1 MKKIN
6 LRVIS
11 LCLVALMLF
20 GTVGDVL
27 PVIHASAAVIKQP
40 ISGQIATIY
49 QKTDA
54 QPAQIRDVSLSVSN
68 QDQAALED
76 AADALRQGIAV
87 REPVIYVDV
96 TLGAAD
102 PNEVW
107 NLVWNMALA
116 HTGEPKEGDYIAWH
130 WSSYGGGY
138 SGESWDGGM
147 HLVLQYMITYY
158 TDAAQEAE
166 LDAAVEA
173 LLNELDL
180 WDATDYEK
188 ICGIYDYLC
197 HNISYDYDNLE
208 DDSYTLKFSAYA
220 AMINKTS
227 VCQGYALLFY
237 RLALELGVDARVITG
252 LGYGGGHAW
261 NIVKIGDWYY
271 NLDATWDRS
280 WYEAGLDYA
289 WFLRGSEEFPD
300 HVSDEEY
307 LTAEFQT
314 AYPISQ
320 TNYVPDGGQE
330 PEPVPVIDL
339 GACGNDLS
347 WVLTEDGVL
356 TIYGT
361 GEMNNYTDW
370 SPASWYSHRARIT
383 SVVIEDGVTTIGS
396 YAFRGCYQMTDVTIG
411 GSVVSIGKYA
421 FYSCSALR
429 DLEIPGSVTSIGMYA
444 FSICGSLETVVIGN
458 GVADIGDWAFRSCE
472 SLTSVT
478 IPESVATFGKG
489 VFGDCRSLTGIWVHE
504 NNPYFSSDDR
514 GVLFNHDM
522 TVLLQAP
529 GGIHG
534 AYSVPDGVVD
544 IAGFAFQG
552 CADLTGIIFSGS
564 VTNIG
569 TDAFDFCESLT
580 HVTIPGNV
588 VTIGE
593 SAFSSCSG
601 LISVELQHGVASI
614 AQEAFAWCSE
624 LESLTIADTVVSIG
638 ENAFYGCE
646 SLTTVTIPDS
656 VTDLGKNVFA
666 SCCALLSVNIGD
678 GIRAIPNG
686 AFSNCSS
693 LENVIFGA
701 NVTTIGEYAFASC
714 TGLQNIT
721 IPETVTSVAYCAF
734 TYCYGMTEIIFQGD
748 APSVGQYAFEE
759 VTATAYYPAG
769 NDTWTEAVMQN
780 YGGTLTWVAYNTDP
794 CAGGHSYEALIT
806 EPTCTA
812 EGYTTYICSVCG
824 DSYVDAYVPATDHSY
839 GDWYVVTEP
848 TCVTTGVKRHDC
860 IHCDYFETED
870 VDMIDHDFDA
880 VVTEPTCITDGY
892 TTFTCSE
899 CGFHYVD
906 HWVFAPGHYYEN
918 HVTEPTCTTDG
929 YTTHTC
935 VNCGDSYVDTYTA
948 ALDHDWDEGVVTV
961 EPTEETAGQRLYT
974 CRRCGET
981 KTEEIPALEHTH
993 SYEASVTEPTC
1004 TQEGYTTYT
1013 CRCGDSYV
1021 DAYVPATD
1029 HSYGDWYVVTEPTC
1043 VTTGVKRHDCIHCDY
1058 FETEDVDMIDHDFD
1072 AVVTEPTCI
1081 TDGYTTFTCSECGFH
1096 YVDHWVFAPGHYY
1109 ENHVTE
1115 PTCTTDGYTTH
1126 TCVNC
1131 GDSYVDT
1138 YTAAL
1143 DHDWDEGVV
1152 TVEPTEETAG
1162 QRLYTCRRCGET
1174 KTEEIPAL
1182 EHTHS
1187 YEASVTE
1194 PTCTQEGY
1202 TTYTCRCGDSYQTNF
1217 RDPLGHQYE
1226 AEYPLRE
1233 GLCTDDYCVTYTC
1246 IRCGDSYFQ
1255 WFPAPGHQYESV
1267 IIEPTCTEDGYT
1279 MYICSVCGEVY
1290 FDDYVAA
1297 TGHSYVDGACE
1308 HCGEEDPNYVP
1319 PIQGPNGSYE
1329 NPFIIDS
1336 LNITLTAEDDEVYYA
1351 WIATESGEIV
1361 IRVAECTWSFGYSLT
1376 INGQSLFGAGAELKV
1391 NVEVGDQII
1400 IMIVVYPSATNDG
1413 YLTLE
1418 QVIEVPHEHE
1428 YLLTDAKAETCTE
1441 DGYATYTCECGDS
1454 YTVIHPAYGHQFAAD
1469 DCPVVTAPTCTQEGY
1484 TTYTCPCGET
1494 YVTDFVPAT
1503 GHSYV
1508 DGACE
1513 HCGEADPSAPA
1524 VLMGDANGDGV
1535 VNYLDAMLIAQYYV
1549 GDISADELNLEAAD
1563 VNGDGIVNYLDAMM
1577 VAQFYVGDIDSFPAD
1592 RD

>member
-534 AYSVPDGVVD
+534 EYSVPDGVVD

-892 TTFTCSE
+892 TIFTCSE

-918 HVTEPTCTTDG
+918 HVTEPTCTTGG

-974 CRRCGET
+974 CC
-981 KTEEIPALEHTH
+981 
-993 SYEASVTEPTC
+993 
-1004 TQEGYTTYT
+1004 
-1013 CRCGDSYV
+1013 
-1021 DAYVPATD
+1021 
-1029 HSYGDWYVVTEPTC
+1029 
-1043 VTTGVKRHDCIHCDY
+1043 
-1058 FETEDVDMIDHDFD
+1058 
-1072 AVVTEPTCI
+1072 
-1081 TDGYTTFTCSECGFH
+1081 
-1096 YVDHWVFAPGHYY
+1096 
-1109 ENHVTE
+1109 
-1115 PTCTTDGYTTH
+1115 
-1126 TCVNC
+1126 
-1131 GDSYVDT
+1131 
-1138 YTAAL
+1138 
-1143 DHDWDEGVV
+1143 
-1152 TVEPTEETAG
+1152 
-1162 QRLYTCRRCGET
+1162 RCGET